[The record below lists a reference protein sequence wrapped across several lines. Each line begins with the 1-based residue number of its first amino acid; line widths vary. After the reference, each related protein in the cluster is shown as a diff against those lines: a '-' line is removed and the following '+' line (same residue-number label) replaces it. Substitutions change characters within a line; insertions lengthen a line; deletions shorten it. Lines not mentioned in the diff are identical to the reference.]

1 MKLYNLLSV
10 HVYTFSCLNKLQ
22 NNMVQYVSYFFD
34 TQFSRVS
41 NLKILELILSWI
53 IWNFFYKSEFF
64 SSNDCKEYC
73 REEPMCQF
81 WSLRKTTKKSTC
93 FFHTSAEDRVVNPM
107 LISGTRPCNSTSNS
121 RLFSATADFTQSN
134 LCGFKAPGLRGH
146 RLENG
151 DFIFSW
157 QRGSWRMVLTDDQGN
172 VKKWGAVQ
180 YGVATWQD
188 PSTWITYDNR
198 QYTVSN
204 FKLSN
209 QSCPECTEVVH
220 SDTRYTGDD
229 FKMVENISSY
239 TDCKNLCTKF
249 NECEVW
255 TWDKKTRKQCKL
267 KKKKMDIKSDKG
279 IVSGT
284 RGCFWDIWEWQW

>member
-1 MKLYNLLSV
+1 MMVGV
-10 HVYTFSCLNKLQ
+10 HIVCHLFFVSLVSMVVYA
-22 NNMVQYVSYFFD
+22 
-34 TQFSRVS
+34 
-41 NLKILELILSWI
+41 
-53 IWNFFYKSEFF
+53 
-64 SSNDCKEYC
+64 NDPLAEVPATPKCQKC
-73 REEPMCQF
+73 RELVEVGAAYPGNDIRTIKGVATWEACRDHCTLEPACKLWVF
-81 WSLRKTTKKSTC
+81 RNPSSACLLKTAGETREDYPSY
-93 FFHTSAEDRVVNPM
+93 TSGSQR
-107 LISGTRPCNSTSNS
+107 CNSDS
-121 RLFSATADFTQSN
+121 LIISATADFTQSN
-134 LCGFKAPGLRGH
+134 LCGFKAPGLRGY

-157 QRGSWRMVLTDDQGN
+157 QRGSRRMVLTDDQGN

-229 FKMVENISSY
+229 IQMVENIPSY

-284 RGCFWDIWEWQW
+284 RGCF